1 MAETTTNGDGGSSGN
16 IPEIELIIKASTID
30 GRRKGACL
38 FCHEYFMDLYL
49 LAELK
54 TISLKITTVD
64 MLKPPPDFRSN
75 FEATPPPILIDEGA
89 AILENEDIER
99 HIMKNIPGGHNLF
112 VRDKEVASTIEN
124 VYSKFKIMLLKKE
137 AVSKSNLLANLKKI
151 NDHLEAKGSRFLTG
165 ETMCC
170 FDCELMPKLQH
181 IRVAGAFFA
190 DFHIPGDYKALW
202 KYYGEMYK
210 LDAFTQS
217 CPADQDIINH
227 YKLQQGSKM
236 SKREELEAP
245 TFTNT
250 VPEAI

>member
-1 MAETTTNGDGGSSGN
+1 MEEKESNNSSSGGSV
-16 IPEIELIIKASTID
+16 PEIELIIKASTID

-75 FEATPPPILIDEGA
+75 FEATPPPILIDDGV
-89 AILENEDIER
+89 AILENEGIER
-99 HIMKNIPGGHNLF
+99 HIMKNVPGGHNLF
-112 VRDKEVASTIEN
+112 VRDKEVAATIEN
-124 VYSKFKIMLLKKE
+124 VYSKFKIMLLKKD
-137 AVSKSNLLANLKKI
+137 AHSKANLLANLRKI
-151 NDHLEAKGSRFLTG
+151 NDHLAKGETRFLTG
-165 ETMCC
+165 DTMCC

-190 DFHIPGDYKALW
+190 DFHVPGDLRALW
-202 KYYGEMYK
+202 QYYGEMYK

-227 YKLQQGSKM
+227 YKLQQGTKM
-236 SKREELEAP
+236 TKHEELESP